1 MYYGLFGRGCYP
13 RSRTCNCSPR
23 PSGQQGAMVRPP
35 ALPNTNHCLSSGM
48 KLQGGNNIKIKSAV
62 FGGLIIPEGTEKRA
76 TFHVASLT
84 LNASCNKEILVQ
96 LSFSCNIIAA
106 KSKVCLRFQIVK
118 QEKCQPFSIP
128 LSTGV
133 LYCRDKTEMEANT
146 FTLSV
151 CDCDFMAGKGCTYSV
166 YVENE
171 GAETVGTGIIAS
183 PVLIA
188 TIIDRN

>member
-23 PSGQQGAMVRPP
+23 PSGQQGAMIRPP
-35 ALPNTNHCLSSGM
+35 ASPNTNHCPDSGM
-48 KLQGGNNIKIKSAV
+48 KQQGENNLKIKSAV

-84 LNASCNKEILVQ
+84 LNASCRKDFLVQ
-96 LSFSCNIIAA
+96 LSFSCNIIAS
-106 KSKVCLRFQIVK
+106 KSKVCLRFQILK
-118 QEKCQPFSIP
+118 QEKCQPFP
-128 LSTGV
+128 TPVSTGI
-133 LYCRDKTEMEANT
+133 LYCRDKAEMEANT

-151 CDCDFMAGKGCTYSV
+151 CDCDLTAGRGCTYSV

-171 GAETVGTGIIAS
+171 GTETVGTGIIAS

>member
-13 RSRTCNCSPR
+13 RSKACNCSPR
-23 PSGQQGAMVRPP
+23 PSGQQEAMIRPP
-35 ALPNTNHCLSSGM
+35 ALPDTNRCLNSGK
-48 KLQGGNNIKIKSAV
+48 KLQGGNNIEIKSAV

-84 LNASCNKEILVQ
+84 LNACCYKELLVQ
-96 LSFSCNIIAA
+96 LSFSCNIIAS
-106 KSKVCLRFQIVK
+106 KSKLCLRFQVVK

-151 CDCDFMAGKGCTYSV
+151 CDCDLMAGKGCTYSV

-188 TIIDRN
+188 TIIDKN

>member
-1 MYYGLFGRGCYP
+1 MIQ
-13 RSRTCNCSPR
+13 S
-23 PSGQQGAMVRPP
+23 P
-35 ALPNTNHCLSSGM
+35 ALPDTNRCLSSGM
-48 KLQGGNNIKIKSAV
+48 KLQSGNNMKIKSAV

-76 TFHVASLT
+76 TFHVASLS
-84 LNASCNKEILVQ
+84 LNASCHKELLVQ
-96 LSFSCNIIAA
+96 LSFSCNIIASN
-106 KSKVCLRFQIVK
+106 SKICLRFQILK

-128 LSTGV
+128 ITTGV

-151 CDCDFMAGKGCTYSV
+151 CDCDLTAGKGCTYSI

>member
-23 PSGQQGAMVRPP
+23 PSGQQGAMIRPP
-35 ALPNTNHCLSSGM
+35 ASPNTNHCPDSGM
-48 KLQGGNNIKIKSAV
+48 KQQGENNLKIKSAV

-84 LNASCNKEILVQ
+84 LNASCRKDFLVQ
-96 LSFSCNIIAA
+96 LSFSCNIIAS
-106 KSKVCLRFQIVK
+106 KSKICFRFQILK
-118 QEKCQPFSIP
+118 QEKCQPFP
-128 LSTGV
+128 TPVSTGI
-133 LYCRDKTEMEANT
+133 LYCRDKAEMEANT

-151 CDCDFMAGKGCTYSV
+151 CDCDLTAGRGCTYSV

-171 GAETVGTGIIAS
+171 GTETVGTGIIAS